1 MCEEKAKAAE
11 LTGQEAL
18 EQHCRVTLHQN
29 NVEQKDTMNGLMRSE
44 WGGCSFEDKT
54 LTFEFPVQQ
63 WQANRVG
70 NMHGGAICTAF
81 DLTIAA
87 LARFYARENFAPT
100 INLDVNYIRPVAMGE
115 TLAVTAKATST
126 GRRITQ
132 LTAEARIKSSGK
144 LAATATSIYMNV
156 DTQKEKQ
163 GEKEKQEQKEKS
175 TKKKSGQTGYISS
188 LMNYSDRL

>member
-1 MCEEKAKAAE
+1 
-11 LTGQEAL
+11 
-18 EQHCRVTLHQN
+18 
-29 NVEQKDTMNGLMRSE
+29 
-44 WGGCSFEDKT
+44 
-54 LTFEFPVQQ
+54 
-63 WQANRVG
+63 
-70 NMHGGAICTAF
+70 
-81 DLTIAA
+81 
-87 LARFYARENFAPT
+87 
-100 INLDVNYIRPVAMGE
+100 MGE

-163 GEKEKQEQKEKS
+163 GQKEQKEKPA
-175 TKKKSGQTGYISS
+175 KKKSGQTGYISS